1 MIIFAKIQERVNRA
15 FSAMTDVPETEPHA
29 APTYDPAAANALQ
42 TISNKIHGNDLISD
56 IQEIARAL
64 KQRKPG
70 SYDLRQIERS
80 PDARSQIPAK
90 YRDQIPDRR
99 RMQNL
104 ARIAGEELERRGI
117 LSLNSVTIAKAFSQE
132 NDTPPEPSGMK
143 KLNQA
148 IAAIGHMPGVLDII
162 AGGAPD
168 GREGTPMYDRR
179 RALVRMREGIEKIA
193 NEEHPTPDD
202 MRAILEG
209 HEVVDELVR
218 QRYSL
223 GGPLK
228 EGEPLSEAV
237 YALWQDKM
245 FQATA
250 PLARGLLKRLPAED
264 QPSRST
270 RLVRMP
276 SAEI

>member
-1 MIIFAKIQERVNRA
+1 MIILAKIQELVNRA

-42 TISNKIHGNDLISD
+42 TISNKIHGNDLISAMQD
-56 IQEIARAL
+56 IARAL
-64 KQRKPG
+64 RQREPG

-80 PDARSQIPAK
+80 PDVLSQIPAK
-90 YRDQIPDRR
+90 YHDQIPDHMH
-99 RMQNL
+99 MQRL
-104 ARIAGEELERRGI
+104 SRIAGEELERRRI
-117 LSLNSVTIAKAFSQE
+117 LSLNSVTIAKAFIQE
-132 NDTPPEPSGMK
+132 NDTPSKSSGMK

-148 IAAIGHMPGVLDII
+148 IGALCQMPGVLDII
-162 AGGAPD
+162 AGAPD

-193 NEEHPTPDD
+193 NEEHPTLED

-209 HEVVDELVR
+209 HEVVAELVR

-223 GGPLK
+223 DGPLK
-228 EGEPLSEAV
+228 EGEPLAEAV

-245 FQATA
+245 FQATE
-250 PLARGLLKRLPAED
+250 PLARGLLKRLPVEEQA
-264 QPSRST
+264 PRST
-270 RLVRMP
+270 RLVIMP